1 MMMPAIGFLYFLG
14 RQYYD
19 DDGYYDNDGDDA
31 FCVEAGFGLITVLLY
46 DINIMIKPATMTL

>member
-1 MMMPAIGFLYFLG
+1 MPAIGFLYFLG
-14 RQYYD
+14 RHYYD